1 MMKIL
6 CRRGVPAA
14 HGDVGCGLWRLV
26 FLPVVLLR
34 GRAPIRREDAAPT
47 FGRWRLLAWALAG
60 LVIAGPM
67 PALASGEHGEETA
80 HDEHEEGE
88 ALRMDPERREALG
101 IVTAPAVSREFAET
115 VTAPAEVRLDRYR
128 SAIVTPRIP
137 AQVVQRHVRMGDRVE
152 AGQPLVTLSSVE
164 MAEAQADLVE
174 ADREWRRVRKL
185 GRQVVSEKRYVA
197 AQVAR
202 QRAWARVIAFGMTEP
217 QVEAMLAAG
226 DLSRAVGAFDLL
238 SPRPGTVIR
247 DAFVEGEVVEPGRVL
262 LEVTDENAL
271 WVEAQLRPE
280 QASGVRIGAKA
291 QVSRDGRRW
300 IEGEI
305 VQIHHRVDEETRTQ
319 AVRIQVTNAGD
330 RLHAGEYVEAVV
342 PVGEGRARVAVP
354 ERAVVLLQGAPTVFL
369 AEGEALHPQPVEPGR
384 TVAGWTE
391 ILAGLAE
398 GDEVVVQGAFFL
410 KSLLLKSEMG
420 EGHAH

>member
-6 CRRGVPAA
+6 CRRGIPAA
-14 HGDVGCGLWRLV
+14 HGDVWRGFRHLG
-26 FLPVVLLR
+26 FLPAVLLR
-34 GRAPIRREDAAPT
+34 GRVPIRRAEAAPT
-47 FGRWRLLAWALAG
+47 SRWQGPLAWALAG
-60 LVIAGPM
+60 LLIAGPIA
-67 PALASGEHGEETA
+67 ALASEEHAEEA
-80 HDEHEEGE
+80 HAEHEEGE

-101 IVTAPAVSREFAET
+101 IVMARAASREFAET
-115 VTAPAEVRLDRYR
+115 VTAPAEVRLDQYR

-152 AGQPLVTLSSVE
+152 AGQALVTLSSVE

-185 GRQVVSEKRYVA
+185 GRQVVWEKRYVA
-197 AQVAR
+197 AQGAR
-202 QRAWARVIAFGMTEP
+202 QRAWARVIAFGMTGA
-217 QVEAMLAAG
+217 QVERLLAAG
-226 DLSRAVGAFDLL
+226 DVSHATGRFDLL

-247 DAFVEGEVVEPGRVL
+247 DVFVEGEVVEPGRVL
-262 LEVTDENAL
+262 LEVTDENIL
-271 WVEAQLRPE
+271 WVEAKLRPE
-280 QASGVRIGAKA
+280 QASGVRMGATA
-291 QVSRDGRRW
+291 QVSRDGRTW
-300 IEGEI
+300 IEGRI
-305 VQIHHRVDEETRTQ
+305 VQLHHRVDEATRTQ
-319 AVRIQVTNAGD
+319 AVRIQVANAGD
-330 RLHAGEYVEAVV
+330 RLHPGEYVEAVV

-369 AEGEALHPQPVEPGR
+369 VEGEALHPQPVETGR

-391 ILAGLAE
+391 ILAGVAE